1 MVQTAMSS
9 VGSIM
14 GVANADWW
22 RGAVIYQIYPRSFC
36 DSNGD
41 GIGDLPGI
49 TQKLPYIASLGVDA
63 IWLSPFFT
71 SPMKDFGYDVADYC
85 DVDPLFGT
93 LADFR
98 ALLSE
103 AHRLGLK
110 VIIDQVYSHTSDQ
123 HPWFQTSRQ
132 SRDNERA
139 DWYVW
144 ADAKADGTPPNNWL
158 SIFGGSAWQ
167 WDSRRRQYY
176 LHNFLTSQP
185 DLNFHNPAV
194 QDAILDVMRFWLE
207 LGVDGFRLDVVNMY
221 FHDAELRDNPVVSQ
235 PSERHVGSGDDNPWS
250 KQFHKH
256 QITQPDNLAFL
267 QRLRQVMDQYPART
281 SVGEIGSYD
290 SLRVMADYTSGGD
303 KLHMAYTFDLLGTE
317 HSATYLRDVLTKLE
331 EQLGDGWP
339 NFAISNHDV
348 IRSVTRW
355 GGTAPRQDFAKASL
369 ALLFSLRGSS
379 CLYQGE
385 ELGLPEGDVP
395 YERLQDPYGIEF
407 WPEFKGR
414 DGCRTPMVWSPTG
427 GFSSADD
434 AWLPVDPAHLPLNP
448 ESQADAPD
456 SVLNWVRR
464 FLPWRRQQAA
474 LVSGHF
480 AWLANYSGDALVFV
494 RQSAEQTLWVGI
506 NLTDATLV
514 VELPQAA
521 SAISDS
527 GFGGTVVDT
536 TMTIPPYNAVF
547 AEPK

>member
-1 MVQTAMSS
+1 
-9 VGSIM
+9 M
-14 GVANADWW
+14 GVDANDWW
-22 RGAVIYQIYPRSFC
+22 RGAVIYQIYPRSFF

-41 GIGDLPGI
+41 GVGDLPGI
-49 TQKLPYIASLGVDA
+49 TQKLSYIAGLGVDA
-63 IWLSPFFT
+63 VWLSPFFT

-85 DVDPLFGT
+85 DVDPLFGS
-93 LADFR
+93 LADFQ
-98 ALLSE
+98 ALLDE
-103 AHRLGLK
+103 AHRLNLK

-123 HPWFQTSRQ
+123 HRWFKASRQ
-132 SRDNERA
+132 SRDNDFA

-207 LGVDGFRLDVVNMY
+207 MGVDGFRLDVVNMY

-250 KQFHKH
+250 KQFHKY

-267 QRLRQVMDQYPART
+267 QRLRQVMDQYRART

-303 KLHMAYTFDLLGTE
+303 KLHMAYTFDLLGTD
-317 HSATYLRDVLTKLE
+317 HSATYLRSVLTTLE
-331 EQLGDGWP
+331 DQLEDGWP

-348 IRSVTRW
+348 MRSVSRW
-355 GGTAPRQDFAKASL
+355 GGEAPRQDFAKASL
-369 ALLFSLRGSS
+369 ALLLSLRGSS

-385 ELGLPEGDVP
+385 ELGLPEGNVP
-395 YERLQDPYGIEF
+395 FERLQDPYGIEF

-414 DGCRTPMVWSPTG
+414 DGCRTPMAWTTTG
-427 GFSSADD
+427 GFTTADD
-434 AWLPVDPAHLPLNP
+434 AWLPLDPAHLPLSAEAQDHN
-448 ESQADAPD
+448 PD

-464 FLPWRRQQAA
+464 FLPWRREQSA
-474 LVSGHF
+474 LVAGDF
-480 AWLANYSGDALVFV
+480 TWLADDQQEAILFA
-494 RQSAEQTLWVGI
+494 RHSAEQTLWIGI
-506 NLTDATLV
+506 NLTGNTLTVDLPVEATA
-514 VELPQAA
+514 LPAT
-521 SAISDS
+521 
-527 GFGGTVVDT
+527 GFTGTVT
-536 TMTIPPYNAVF
+536 GKTMTLPAYSAVF